1 MGSASPDVWPRT
13 EKSLLDRS
21 LPRRN
26 GIKTGIVNVDMEIH
40 KGIPSYIT
48 FGSYKDPLM
57 VSYAGQMHTC
67 RIYSSVLIT
76 NRAPVR
82 TTVRK
87 PQDSGPF
94 GGGQMPIAPTIDA
107 DTFPELAQRPTT
119 STVVVLDGA
128 PEDPI
133 SNPDGTESSSDT
145 DADAE
150 DSNCVGSSVASKSV
164 KKKKM
169 KQTREFRDQQKQSK
183 KRSRTASSS
192 GVRIG

>member
-1 MGSASPDVWPRT
+1 
-13 EKSLLDRS
+13 
-21 LPRRN
+21 
-26 GIKTGIVNVDMEIH
+26 MEIH

-67 RIYSSVLIT
+67 RMCDSPTHVLA
-76 NRAPVR
+76 NCPKQPLR